1 MNHQQGALSAHDDPK
16 EVLGLDVGASEEE
29 IRAAYLRKVKE
40 FPPERAPAEFE
51 RIRDAYEILRDP
63 QRRMAHMLFSVD
75 PMAPLVSL
83 IARRPAARKFVGPEP
98 WLAVIRKK

>member
-1 MNHQQGALSAHDDPK
+1 MMHEQGALSAHDDPQQ
-16 EVLGLDVGASEEE
+16 VLGVDVGAPEEE

-40 FPPERAPAEFE
+40 FPPDRAPAEFE

-63 QRRMAHMLFSVD
+63 HRRMAHMLFSVD
-75 PMAPLVSL
+75 PTAPLASL
-83 IARRPAARKFVGPEP
+83 IARRPADRKFVGPDP

>member
-1 MNHQQGALSAHDDPK
+1 MMHEQGALSAHDDPQQ
-16 EVLGLDVGASEEE
+16 VLGVDVGAPEEE

-40 FPPERAPAEFE
+40 FPPDRAPAEFE

-63 QRRMAHMLFSVD
+63 HRRMAHMLFSVD
-75 PMAPLVSL
+75 PAAPLASL
-83 IARRPAARKFVGPEP
+83 IARRPADRKFVGPDP